1 MDLSDA
7 TTSLNVFLA
16 LIGIVTL
23 AAVIT
28 SIRPVRAYIGEDTAN
43 LINVSLATIAALGT
57 AILVVIEFRNSLG
70 GLAGVTLLALGI
82 VVATTLF
89 VLAWRAYARGGKLV
103 LAICAAVGTT
113 ALVAIAQAWAWGFV
127 WALWA
132 IILFALLPT
141 VLTRHR
147 PEREAG
153 TGSVVALLA
162 GIVALG
168 VLCAAGLEAT
178 GVSTPWRFAIL
189 AELTV
194 YLAWLGT
201 WHAGHGAGAGTAAS
215 AAEAASEGTQPEGDG
230 IRQG

>member
-16 LIGIVTL
+16 LVGIVTL

-43 LINVSLATIAALGT
+43 MVNVSLATIAALGT
-57 AILVVIEFRNSLG
+57 ATLVIIEFRNSLG
-70 GLAGVTLLALGI
+70 GLAGIILLALGI
-82 VVATTLF
+82 IVATTLF
-89 VLAWRAYARGGKLV
+89 VLAWRACARGGKLV
-103 LAICAAVGTT
+103 LVIGAVVGTT
-113 ALVAIAQAWAWGFV
+113 ALVAIAHAWAWGFV

-132 IILFALLPT
+132 IILSALLPT
-141 VLTRHR
+141 VLARHR

-153 TGSVVALLA
+153 AGGVVALLI
-162 GIVALG
+162 GIIVLG
-168 VLCAAGLEAT
+168 VLGAVGLEAS
-178 GVSTPWRFAIL
+178 GVSAPWRFVIL

-201 WHAGHGAGAGTAAS
+201 WHAGHGAEAGPAAS
-215 AAEAASEGTQPEGDG
+215 AAEAASEGDG
-230 IRQG
+230 ILQG

>member
-1 MDLSDA
+1 MALSDA

-16 LIGIVTL
+16 LVGIVTL

-57 AILVVIEFRNSLG
+57 AALVIIEFRNSLG
-70 GLAGVTLLALGI
+70 GLAGIILLALGI
-82 VVATTLF
+82 IVATTLF
-89 VLAWRAYARGGKLV
+89 VLAWRACARGGKLV
-103 LAICAAVGTT
+103 LAICAVVGTT

-153 TGSVVALLA
+153 TGGVVALLA

-215 AAEAASEGTQPEGDG
+215 AAEAASEGDG

>member
-16 LIGIVTL
+16 LVGVVTL

-43 LINVSLATIAALGT
+43 LVNVSLATIAALGT
-57 AILVVIEFRNSLG
+57 ATLVIIEFRNTLG
-70 GLAGVTLLALGI
+70 GLAGITLLALGI
-82 VVATTLF
+82 IVATILF
-89 VLAWRAYARGGKLV
+89 VLAWRACTRGGKFA
-103 LAICAAVGTT
+103 LAICAAIGTT

-141 VLTRHR
+141 ALTRHR
-147 PEREAG
+147 PERETG
-153 TGSVVALLA
+153 TGGGVALLV
-162 GIVALG
+162 GIVVLG
-168 VLCAAGLEAT
+168 VLCAVGLEAS
-178 GVSTPWRFAIL
+178 GVSAPWRFAIL

-201 WHAGHGAGAGTAAS
+201 WHAGHGAGVATGAS
-215 AAEAASEGTQPEGDG
+215 AAEAASEGDG

>member
-16 LIGIVTL
+16 LVGIVTL

-43 LINVSLATIAALGT
+43 LVNVSLATIAALGT
-57 AILVVIEFRNSLG
+57 ATLVIIEFRNSLG
-70 GLAGVTLLALGI
+70 GLAGITLLALGI
-82 VVATTLF
+82 IVATTLF
-89 VLAWRAYARGGKLV
+89 VLAWRACARGGKLV
-103 LAICAAVGTT
+103 LAMCAAVGTT

-127 WALWA
+127 WALWG
-132 IILFALLPT
+132 IILCALLPT
-141 VLTRHR
+141 VLARHR
-147 PEREAG
+147 PERAAG
-153 TGSVVALLA
+153 TGGVVALLV
-162 GIVALG
+162 GTVALG
-168 VLCAAGLEAT
+168 VLCAVGLEAS
-178 GVSTPWRFAIL
+178 GVSAPWRFAIL

-201 WHAGHGAGAGTAAS
+201 WHAGHGAGAG
-215 AAEAASEGTQPEGDG
+215 AAEAASEEDG

>member
-16 LIGIVTL
+16 LVGIVTL

-43 LINVSLATIAALGT
+43 LVNVSLATIAALGT
-57 AILVVIEFRNSLG
+57 ATLVIIEFRNSLG
-70 GLAGVTLLALGI
+70 GLAGIILLALGI
-82 VVATTLF
+82 IVATTLF
-89 VLAWRAYARGGKLV
+89 VLAWRACARGGKLV
-103 LAICAAVGTT
+103 LVIGAVVGTT
-113 ALVAIAQAWAWGFV
+113 ALVAIAHAWAWGFV

-141 VLTRHR
+141 VLARHR

-153 TGSVVALLA
+153 TGGVVALLA

-168 VLCAAGLEAT
+168 VLCAVGLEAS
-178 GVSTPWRFAIL
+178 GVSAPWRFAIL

-201 WHAGHGAGAGTAAS
+201 WHADHGVEAGPAAS
-215 AAEAASEGTQPEGDG
+215 AAEAASEEHG